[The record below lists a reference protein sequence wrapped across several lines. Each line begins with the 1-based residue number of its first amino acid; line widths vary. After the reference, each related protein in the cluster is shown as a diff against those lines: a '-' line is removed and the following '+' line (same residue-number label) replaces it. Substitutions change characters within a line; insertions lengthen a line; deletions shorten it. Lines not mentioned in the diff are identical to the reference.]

1 MVDGQLMHEYVHD
14 QQFRESRGNCLTV
27 RGLAIHLAELH
38 KDSAGTPR
46 QNRKGLWLP
55 YPVEYK
61 QGNPK
66 EGSADELQLCTQ
78 AMCLE
83 EIFCCTVPEGMLW
96 GAPPPDRG
104 PIYTGTAPLYGRS
117 FCADIYQQPPD
128 QDGRFS
134 AYGKWCSDPQ
144 TAAGKEKRNIDPTL
158 SGRKAAVGDDS
169 LCLGA
174 SAGTVSPGRAAHPFG
189 GSDVMLVLITRDV
202 DSEDAAGRK
211 RLRQITKQC
220 IN

>member
-83 EIFCCTVPEGMLW
+83 EIFCCIKTEDFLHMENGAAIHRQRQEKKKGML
-96 GAPPPDRG
+96 
-104 PIYTGTAPLYGRS
+104 T
-117 FCADIYQQPPD
+117 QPYL
-128 QDGRFS
+128 G
-134 AYGKWCSDPQ
+134 
-144 TAAGKEKRNIDPTL
+144 EKLP
-158 SGRKAAVGDDS
+158 
-169 LCLGA
+169 
-174 SAGTVSPGRAAHPFG
+174 
-189 GSDVMLVLITRDV
+189 
-202 DSEDAAGRK
+202 
-211 RLRQITKQC
+211 
-220 IN
+220 